1 MTDYAN
7 QQQKIKEAT
16 EQLEAGIKEFFSSDK
31 FQECKIVIASTIQL
45 SPYDGRYSQDMKEAA
60 AKVVIPGKNTDPLH
74 DRRLDYHINCHP
86 VTVNVAMRDLLVIER
101 QQEKPAQRPKRKESV
116 LGKLKRN
123 QAAIA
128 AGTSAAKENAKE
140 TPQLS

>member
-1 MTDYAN
+1 MPQFL
-7 QQQKIKEAT
+7 QQMVDRYGMER
-16 EQLEAGIKEFFSSDK
+16 
-31 FQECKIVIASTIQL
+31 CKIVIASTIQL

-60 AKVVIPGKNTDPLH
+60 AKVVIPGKNTEPLH

-86 VTVNVAMRDLLVIER
+86 VTVNVAMRDLLAIER
-101 QQEKPAQRPKRKESV
+101 QQQEKPAQRPKRKESV

-128 AGTSAAKENAKE
+128 AGASAAKESTKE